1 MEDLTEMIDRNQIE
15 AKARQLEEAIGETK
29 QSVQNTAVLAG
40 VAIVAVVALAF
51 MVGKRRN
58 RPGKTVVEVYR
69 VK

>member
-1 MEDLTEMIDRNQIE
+1 MEDLTKMIDRQQIE
-15 AKARQLEEAIGETK
+15 AKARQLEDAIGETR

-40 VAIVAVVALAF
+40 VAVVAVVVLAF

>member
-51 MVGKRRN
+51 VVGKRRN

>member
-40 VAIVAVVALAF
+40 VAIVAVVAIAF

>member
-15 AKARQLEEAIGETK
+15 AKARQLEEAIGETR

-40 VAIVAVVALAF
+40 VAIVAVVAVAF

>member
-1 MEDLTEMIDRNQIE
+1 MIDRQQIE
-15 AKARQLEEAIGETK
+15 AKARQLEDAIGETR

-40 VAIVAVVALAF
+40 VAVVAVVVLAF